1 MTKTKKTKPKV
12 VVSRKTTRP
21 KTKGS
26 AIAAVGKVEA
36 LAVPPATDVVTE
48 EPFKKADLIAQ
59 VTEAT
64 GLKRRDVKAVVEAS
78 LAAMAQALADG
89 RDLNAMPLG
98 KLRQIKTKELA
109 SGAVVHTLKLRRKAL
124 SDDGA

>member
-21 KTKGS
+21 KTDDS
-26 AIAAVGKVEA
+26 TIVAAGNVEA
-36 LAVPPATDVVTE
+36 SAVAPPTNAAIS

-78 LAAMAQALADG
+78 LSAMAQAMADG